1 MGFRYFVDEAGDT
14 ALFKRHGTVIIGQ
27 EGCSNFFILGYL
39 DVPEESTIGND
50 LIDLREDLRHDSYLS
65 RIQSM
70 KPEDHK
76 TYDFFHAKDDCSE
89 VRREVYHLLRK
100 HDELTFHAIVKSK
113 WQILEEVKAK
123 NEKDSGYHY
132 NQNEVYDDLVKRL
145 FRNDLHKEDEY
156 VVTFADRG
164 KSDRTSA
171 LLNAL
176 KSAQNNFDKR
186 WNKTTLSV
194 VKIKHGQ
201 PQDIQELQAADY
213 YLWALQRLYERK
225 EERYFDYL
233 KDAYSLV
240 LDISNTKHAP
250 YGEYY
255 TKKKPLSLA
264 AINDFYNG

>member
-1 MGFRYFVDEAGDT
+1 MGSRYFVDEAGDT
-14 ALFKRHGTVIIGQ
+14 AIFKRHGTVIIGQ
-27 EGCSNFFILGYL
+27 EGCSEFFILGFL
-39 DVPEESTIGND
+39 DIPENSTIVQD
-50 LIDLREDLRHDSYLS
+50 LITLREELRHDSYLS
-65 RIQSM
+65 SVESM
-70 KPEDHK
+70 KPEKHK

-89 VRREVYHLLRK
+89 VRREMFHLLKK
-100 HDELTFHAIVKSK
+100 HNELNFHAIVKNK
-113 WQILEEVKAK
+113 WKILDEVRRK
-123 NEKDSGYHY
+123 NEKDSNYHY

-176 KSAQNNFDKR
+176 KSAQNNFDHK
-186 WNKTTLSV
+186 WNKTTLSI

-213 YLWALQRLYERK
+213 YLWALQRLYERR
-225 EERYFDYL
+225 EDRYFEYL
-233 KDAYSLV
+233 KDAYSLIQ
-240 LDISNTKHAP
+240 DISNTKHAP

-255 TKKKPLSLA
+255 TKKKPLTLA
-264 AINDFYNG
+264 AINEFYNG